1 MKSASVADLA
11 PPEPASSTDAV
22 AGPGRPADVL
32 TLTKPRLNLLVL
44 FTTLGGLYIA
54 SPGGVPLALLVHT
67 LIGTALVAG
76 GASALNQAWERDTDR
91 LMRRTSARPLPRGRL
106 SATEATAFGVIL
118 SVLGLG
124 ELTLGVN
131 LVAAA
136 VALVTLAGYV
146 LVYTPLKTRTWHNT
160 LIGAFPGALPPVI
173 GWAAATGDIGWGAVS
188 LFAIMFLWQM
198 PHFFAIAWMHRED
211 YARAGLRML
220 PVVEP
225 DGRSTGRQ
233 AWLYS
238 VALVVASETP
248 AYAGLAGTPYLIVAA
263 GLGVVL
269 IGIAVAFAQTLTQA
283 SARRLFLASII
294 YLPVLWG
301 VLVANRL
308 WLQ

>member
-1 MKSASVADLA
+1 MKTASVADVA
-11 PPEPASSTDAV
+11 PPEPATGIDTSV
-22 AGPGRPADVL
+22 RPGRPADFL

-44 FTTLGGLYIA
+44 FTTLAGLYIA
-54 SPGGVPLALLVHT
+54 SPDGVPLTLLAHT

-76 GASALNQAWERDTDR
+76 GASALNQVWERDTDG
-91 LMRRTSARPLPRGRL
+91 LMRRTRTRPLPRGRL
-106 SATEATAFGVIL
+106 SATEATGFGVLL

-131 LVAAA
+131 AVAAA
-136 VALVTLAGYV
+136 VALVTLVSYV
-146 LVYTPLKTRTWHNT
+146 LVYTPLKTRTWHST
-160 LIGAFPGALPPVI
+160 LVGAFPGALPPVI

-188 LFAIMFLWQM
+188 LFAMVFLWQM

-211 YARAGLRML
+211 YARAGLPLL
-220 PVVEP
+220 PVIEP

-233 AWLYS
+233 AWLYA

-248 AYAGLAGTPYLIVAA
+248 AYVGLAGTPYLVVAA
-263 GLGVVL
+263 ALGVVL
-269 IGIAVAFAQTLTQA
+269 IGIAVAFAQTLTHA

-294 YLPVLWG
+294 YLPLLWG
-301 VLVANRL
+301 ALVANRL